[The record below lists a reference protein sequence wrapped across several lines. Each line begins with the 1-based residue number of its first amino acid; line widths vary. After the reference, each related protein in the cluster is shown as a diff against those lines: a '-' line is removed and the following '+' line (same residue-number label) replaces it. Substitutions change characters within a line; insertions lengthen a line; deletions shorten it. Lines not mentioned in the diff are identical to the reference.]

1 MAWAPDYV
9 TTAEGR
15 EYLTR
20 HGDTVDDT
28 QIALAIT
35 AASRAVDL
43 CCSQGDTAR
52 QFGVV
57 TAQERFYTPR
67 WDRRRC
73 RWIVEIDDLMSTV
86 GFDPQ
91 LQDADGNDLG
101 AIDAYILEPRNA
113 AAKSRPW
120 THLVVKPTSTH
131 TPTGIEYEAAFTAP
145 WGWTATP
152 TPVKNATLL
161 QMSRFAVR
169 RDSPYGIAGS
179 PDDGSEM
186 RLLARVDPDVSV
198 MLGSFKRW

>member
-1 MAWAPDYV
+1 MAWAPDYA
-9 TTAEGR
+9 TTAEAR
-15 EYLTR
+15 AYITR
-20 HGDTVDDT
+20 HSETVDDT
-28 QIALAIT
+28 ELALAVT
-35 AASRAVDL
+35 ASSRAIDL
-43 CCSQGDTAR
+43 CCSQGNTAR

-57 TAQERFYTPR
+57 TAEERFYTPR
-67 WDRRRC
+67 WDRRRL
-73 RWIVEIDDLMSTV
+73 RWIIEIDDLMSTV

-91 LQDADGNDLG
+91 LQDADGNDVG

-113 AAKSRPW
+113 AVKSRPW
-120 THLVVKPTSTH
+120 THLVVKPTSTY
-131 TPTGIEYEAAFTAP
+131 TPTGIEYEAALTAP
-145 WGWTATP
+145 WGWTTTP

-161 QMSRFAVR
+161 QTSRFFSR